1 MSEAALGMGL
11 SRRASAREIGFFR
24 ALFRFFTELRD
35 AVLQALRSLLMH
47 KLRASLTILGIS
59 IGIAT
64 VIALSSAAI
73 GLDEAFAR
81 QLASLGPNTL
91 YVSPRPWIVDGNN
104 WWKYRNRPA
113 VGQGDWHAIERY
125 ASLPLAVAPIAGTQG
140 VVGKGG
146 NEVKNVFIRG
156 TTETFL
162 ETGNWAIKRG
172 RFISNID
179 HEIGTDACVIG
190 ADIED
195 AIFPNQEPIGQQLRV
210 GPIGRCTVV
219 GTLVRRG
226 NAFGQSQDMLIVL
239 PLSAFLRTF
248 GQKRGVTI
256 AVVAPTG
263 KVTETEDEVV
273 SVMRNYRRLAPDKDD
288 NFAVNRQDR
297 MLNMFGDMT
306 LKLKLVMY
314 FIGIITAIV
323 GGIGIMNILLVSVKE
338 RTREIGI
345 RRALGARKLTILLQ
359 FLCEAVVVSC
369 VGGFLGTAIGLA
381 GANIVAMVT
390 PLAASVNPMIVVAGV
405 GFSAAVGLIFGLW
418 PAWSAASL
426 NPIEALRYE

>member
-1 MSEAALGMGL
+1 MSEAALSL
-11 SRRASAREIGFFR
+11 SRKATAREIGFFR
-24 ALFRFFTELRD
+24 AFFRFFSELRD
-35 AVLQALRSLLMH
+35 AVVQALRSLVMH
-47 KLRASLTILGIS
+47 RLRASLTILGIS

-64 VIALSSAAI
+64 VIAVSSAAM
-73 GLDEAFAR
+73 GLDEAFSR

-113 VGQGDWHAIERY
+113 VGQGDWHAIERF
-125 ASLPLAVAPIAGTQG
+125 ATLPLAVAPIAGTQG
-140 VVGKGG
+140 VIGQGGKDL
-146 NEVKNVFIRG
+146 KNVFIRG
-156 TTETFL
+156 TTESFL
-162 ETGNWAIKRG
+162 ETGSWQVKRG

-179 HEIGTDACVIG
+179 HEVGSDACVIG
-190 ADIED
+190 ADVED
-195 AIFPNQEPIGQQLRV
+195 AFFPNQDPVGQQLRV

-219 GTLVRRG
+219 GSLVRKG
-226 NAFGQSQDMLIVL
+226 NAFGQSQDMLVVL

-256 AVVAPTG
+256 AVVAPPG

-273 SVMRNYRRLAPDKDD
+273 SVVRNYRRLGPDKDD

-297 MLNMFGDMT
+297 MMNMFGDMT
-306 LKLKLVMY
+306 GAMKLVVY
-314 FIGIITAIV
+314 IVGLVTALV
-323 GGIGIMNILLVSVKE
+323 GGIGVMNILLVSVKE

-369 VGGFLGTAIGLA
+369 VGGFLGTAIGL
-381 GANIVAMVT
+381 GAANVLAIVT
-390 PLAASVNPMIVVAGV
+390 PLSASIDPRIVLGGIAFSATV
-405 GFSAAVGLIFGLW
+405 GFIFGMW

>member
-1 MSEAALGMGL
+1 MSEAALGAGL
-11 SRRASAREIGFFR
+11 QRRASAREIGFFR
-24 ALFRFFTELRD
+24 AFFRFFSELRE

-64 VIALSSAAI
+64 VIAVSSAAI
-73 GLDEAFAR
+73 GLDEAFGR
-81 QLASLGPNTL
+81 QLATLGPNTL
-91 YVSPRPWIVDGNN
+91 YVSPRPWIVDGSN

-113 VGQGDWHAIERY
+113 VGQGDWRAIERF
-125 ASLPLAVAPIAGTQG
+125 ANLPLAVAPIAGTQG

-146 NEVKNVFIRG
+146 KEIKNVFIRG
-156 TTETFL
+156 TTESFL
-162 ETGNWAIKRG
+162 ETGSWALKRG

-179 HEIGTDACVIG
+179 HEVGTDACVIG

-195 AIFPNQEPIGQQLRV
+195 AIFPNQDPIGQQLRV

-219 GTLVRRG
+219 GSLVRRG
-226 NAFGQSQDMLIVL
+226 NSFGQSQDMLIVL

-273 SVMRNYRRLAPDKDD
+273 AVVRNYRRLAPDKDD

-306 LKLKLVMY
+306 KQMKLVV
-314 FIGIITAIV
+314 FVIGFITAIV
-323 GGIGIMNILLVSVKE
+323 GGIGVMNILLVSVKE

-381 GANIVAMVT
+381 GANIVSIVT

-405 GFSAAVGLIFGLW
+405 AFSAAVGLIFGLW

>member
-1 MSEAALGMGL
+1 MSEATLTLA
-11 SRRASAREIGFFR
+11 RRASARDIGFFR
-24 ALFRFFTELRD
+24 AVFRFFTELRD
-35 AVLQALRSLLMH
+35 AVVQALRSLVMH

-64 VIALSSAAI
+64 VIAVSSAAI
-73 GLDEAFAR
+73 GLDEAFSR

-104 WWKYRNRPA
+104 WWKFRNRPA
-113 VGQGDWHAIERY
+113 VGQGDWRAIERF
-125 ASLPLAVAPIAGTQG
+125 ATLPLAVAPIAGTQG
-140 VVGKGG
+140 VVGQGG
-146 NEVKNVFIRG
+146 KDLKNVFIRG
-156 TTETFL
+156 TTESFL
-162 ETGNWAIKRG
+162 ETGSWQLKRG

-179 HEIGTDACVIG
+179 HEVGSDACVIG

-195 AIFPNQEPIGQQLRV
+195 AFFPSEDPVGQHLRV

-219 GTLVRRG
+219 GTLVRKG
-226 NAFGQSQDMLIVL
+226 NSFGQSQDMLVVL

-256 AVVAPTG
+256 AVVAPPG

-273 SVMRNYRRLAPDKDD
+273 AVVRNYRRLAPDKED

-297 MLNMFGDMT
+297 MLNIFGDMT
-306 LKLKLVMY
+306 RNMKLVVY
-314 FIGIITAIV
+314 VIGLITALV
-323 GGIGIMNILLVSVKE
+323 GGIGVMNILLVSVKE

-369 VGGFLGTAIGLA
+369 VGGFLGTAIGLG
-381 GANIVAMVT
+381 GANVVSMVT
-390 PLAASVNPMIVVAGV
+390 PLAASVDPRIVLAGV
-405 GFSAAVGLIFGLW
+405 GFSAAVGLVFGLW

>member
-1 MSEAALGMGL
+1 MSEAALGTGL
-11 SRRASAREIGFFR
+11 ARRASAREIGFFR
-24 ALFRFFTELRD
+24 AFFRFFSELRD
-35 AVLQALRSLLMH
+35 AVLQALRSLIMH

-73 GLDEAFAR
+73 GLDESFAR

-113 VGQGDWHAIERY
+113 VGQGDWRAIERF
-125 ASLPLAVAPIAGTQG
+125 AALPLAVAPIAGTQG
-140 VVGKGG
+140 VVGQGG
-146 NEVKNVFIRG
+146 KEIKNVFIRG
-156 TTETFL
+156 TTESFL
-162 ETGNWAIKRG
+162 ETGNWAMKRG

-190 ADIED
+190 ADVED
-195 AIFPNQEPIGQQLRV
+195 AIFPNQDPIGQHLRV

-226 NAFGQSQDMLIVL
+226 NSFGQSQDMLIVL

-390 PLAASVNPMIVVAGV
+390 PVAASVNPMIVVAGV